1 MKLPNKLDVEK
12 IAEYINKHD
21 SNTKVYIGC
30 DSERLLVDKVWVVD
44 YALVVIVHK
53 EGKHGAKIFGAIS
66 RERDFDRKASKPS
79 IRLMTEVYKT
89 AELYL
94 DLAKEVSHDIEVHLD
109 INPEESCGSSC
120 VISQAIGYIR
130 GVCNVTPK
138 VKPYGFAASNAA
150 DQLKRIMG
158 SK

>member
-12 IAEYINKHD
+12 IAEYINKHNHD
-21 SNTKVYIGC
+21 TKIYIGC
-30 DSERLLVDKVWVVD
+30 DSERLQVNKTWVVD

-53 EGKHGAKIFGAIS
+53 EGKHGAKIFGAVT
-66 RERDFDRKASKPS
+66 RERDYDHKKNKPS

-94 DLAKEVSHDIEVHLD
+94 DLAKLVYHDIEVHLD
-109 INPEESCGSSC
+109 INPEETCGSSC

-138 VKPYGFAASNAA
+138 VKPYGFAATNAA
-150 DQLKRIMG
+150 DQLKRIMNR
-158 SK
+158 